1 MEGKNQTN
9 MKSKIKVNLE
19 EKDVNSFAYQ
29 ISKIRKDK
37 NLTQKQLAEK
47 LGVSDRTISKWE
59 KGDSTP
65 DGISIYKICNEL
77 GISPNAIVLQK
88 KTPLDYIRYTL
99 KCISKFLKFI
109 GHNIL
114 IIIAVIVFILLFLF
128 FINNYK
134 AVTIYKLNYN
144 SSDNITVERGYFIK
158 SKVRS
163 LLLID
168 NISINKIDYEID
180 TINLEL
186 YTLVNADKIIIYESD
201 SLDDIVIDELNDY
214 PTVLKSDIINSM
226 KNNLHLEIN
235 VTDTFGETHHYKA
248 LIFLKE
254 YFSNDKIAYQNY
266 PSELTQTSLPTY
278 SNKII
283 TDLDYNNETIES
295 FDYSESDNLNNEI
308 DIEDKLSNIG
318 YTYNPETNTYNKT
331 DGIKNIEYNLV
342 TDTLVVKSEL
352 DGYDLIAYYY
362 ISKDRIDFKLTND
375 MNVVNQF
382 KYLVDKDE
390 IQCSIGDCDNYIS
403 EIDYILN
410 EYQEILTTLQS

>member
-88 KTPLDYIRYTL
+88 KTLLDYIRYTL

-144 SSDNITVERGYFIK
+144 SSDNITVERG
-158 SKVRS
+158 
-163 LLLID
+163 
-168 NISINKIDYEID
+168 
-180 TINLEL
+180 
-186 YTLVNADKIIIYESD
+186 
-201 SLDDIVIDELNDY
+201 
-214 PTVLKSDIINSM
+214 
-226 KNNLHLEIN
+226 
-235 VTDTFGETHHYKA
+235 
-248 LIFLKE
+248 
-254 YFSNDKIAYQNY
+254 
-266 PSELTQTSLPTY
+266 
-278 SNKII
+278 
-283 TDLDYNNETIES
+283 
-295 FDYSESDNLNNEI
+295 
-308 DIEDKLSNIG
+308 
-318 YTYNPETNTYNKT
+318 
-331 DGIKNIEYNLV
+331 
-342 TDTLVVKSEL
+342 
-352 DGYDLIAYYY
+352 
-362 ISKDRIDFKLTND
+362 
-375 MNVVNQF
+375 
-382 KYLVDKDE
+382 
-390 IQCSIGDCDNYIS
+390 
-403 EIDYILN
+403 
-410 EYQEILTTLQS
+410 

>member
-88 KTPLDYIRYTL
+88 KTPLDYIRYNL

-134 AVTIYKLNYN
+134 AVTIYTLNYN
-144 SSDNITVERGYFIK
+144 SNDDISISRGYFIR
-158 SKVRS
+158 SKIHS
-163 LLLID
+163 ILLLD
-168 NISINKIDYEID
+168 NIEITKMDYEID

-186 YTLVNADKIIIYESD
+186 YTLVNADKIIIYEDD
-201 SLDDIVIDELNDY
+201 SLDDIVIDELIDY
-214 PTVLKSDIINSM
+214 PVVLKSDIINSM

-235 VTDTFGETHHYKA
+235 VTDTFGEIHHYKA

-331 DGIKNIEYNLV
+331 DGIKNIEYYPEEN
-342 TDTLVVKSEL
+342 TITIKYYENKANF
-352 DGYDLIAYYY
+352 IIYYY
-362 ISKDRIDFKLTND
+362 IERNMIKFSSNNNPKII
-375 MNVVNQF
+375 VQF
-382 KYLVDKDE
+382 NYLVDKNE

>member
-186 YTLVNADKIIIYESD
+186 YTMAIGEKVLIYESNT
-201 SLDDIVIDELNDY
+201 LDDIVIDELNDY

-331 DGIKNIEYNLV
+331 DGIKNIEYDLNYE
-342 TDTLVVKSEL
+342 TLTVKFKMDKDEF
-352 DGYDLIAYYY
+352 LIYYY
-362 ISKDRIDFKLTND
+362 INKNRIDFYLTQNNKQTVYFQYFV
-375 MNVVNQF
+375 MYETKNC
-382 KYLVDKDE
+382 
-390 IQCSIGDCDNYIS
+390 IIGDCDNYIS

>member
-144 SSDNITVERGYFIK
+144 SSDDITVERGYFIK

-295 FDYSESDNLNNEI
+295 FDYSESDNLNDEI
-308 DIEDKLSNIG
+308 DIKDKLSNIG
-318 YTYNPETNTYNKT
+318 YTYNSETNTYNKT
-331 DGIKNIEYNLV
+331 DGIKNIEYNLN
-342 TDTLVVKSEL
+342 TNTLVVESALDEL
-352 DGYDLIAYYY
+352 NLITYYY
-362 ISKDRIDFKLTND
+362 ISNDRIDFTFKKSKKTI
-375 MNVVNQF
+375 VQI
-382 KYLVDKDE
+382 KYLVNE
-390 IQCSIGDCDNYIS
+390 NLSLCSIGDCDNYTS

>member
-9 MKSKIKVNLE
+9 SKSKIKVNLE

-144 SSDNITVERGYFIK
+144 SSDDITVERGYFIK

-186 YTLVNADKIIIYESD
+186 YTMAIGEKVLIYESNT
-201 SLDDIVIDELNDY
+201 LDDIVIDELNDY

-266 PSELTQTSLPTY
+266 PSELTKTSLPTY

-283 TDLDYNNETIES
+283 TNLDYNNETIES

-331 DGIKNIEYNLV
+331 DGIKNIEYDLNYE
-342 TDTLVVKSEL
+342 TLVKFKMDKDEF
-352 DGYDLIAYYY
+352 LIYYY
-362 ISKDRIDFKLTND
+362 ILKI
-375 MNVVNQF
+375 
-382 KYLVDKDE
+382 E
-390 IQCSIGDCDNYIS
+390 
-403 EIDYILN
+403 
-410 EYQEILTTLQS
+410 

>member
-88 KTPLDYIRYTL
+88 KTLLDYIRYTL

-134 AVTIYKLNYN
+134 AVTIYTLNYN
-144 SSDNITVERGYFIK
+144 SNDDISISRGYFIR
-158 SKVRS
+158 SKIHS
-163 LLLID
+163 ILLLD
-168 NISINKIDYEID
+168 NIEITKMDYEID

-186 YTLVNADKIIIYESD
+186 YTLVNADKIIIYEDD
-201 SLDDIVIDELNDY
+201 SLDDIVIDELIDY
-214 PTVLKSDIINSM
+214 PVVLKSDIINSM

-248 LIFLKE
+248 SIFLKE

-266 PSELTQTSLPTY
+266 PSELTQTSLPAY

-331 DGIKNIEYNLV
+331 DGIKNIEYNLNYE
-342 TDTLVVKSEL
+342 TLTVKFKIDKDEF
-352 DGYDLIAYYY
+352 LIYYY
-362 ISKDRIDFKLTND
+362 INKNRIDFYLTQNNKQTVYFQYFI
-375 MNVVNQF
+375 MYETKNCV
-382 KYLVDKDE
+382 
-390 IQCSIGDCDNYIS
+390 IGDCDNYIS

>member
-1 MEGKNQTN
+1 MAQTLINFRIDEKTKKEME
-9 MKSKIKVNLE
+9 E
-19 EKDVNSFAYQ
+19 
-29 ISKIRKDK
+29 
-37 NLTQKQLAEK
+37 
-47 LGVSDRTISKWE
+47 
-59 KGDSTP
+59 
-65 DGISIYKICNEL
+65 ICNEL

-134 AVTIYKLNYN
+134 AVTIYTLNYN
-144 SSDNITVERGYFIK
+144 SNDDISISRGYFIR
-158 SKVRS
+158 SKIHS
-163 LLLID
+163 ILLLD
-168 NISINKIDYEID
+168 NIEITKMDYEID

-186 YTLVNADKIIIYESD
+186 YTLVNADKIIIYEDD
-201 SLDDIVIDELNDY
+201 SLDDIVIDELIDY
-214 PTVLKSDIINSM
+214 PVVLKSDIINSM

-266 PSELTQTSLPTY
+266 PSELTKTSLPTY

-295 FDYSESDNLNNEI
+295 FDYSESDNLNDEI
-308 DIEDKLSNIG
+308 DIKDKLSNIG
-318 YTYNPETNTYNKT
+318 YTYNSETNTYNKT
-331 DGIKNIEYNLV
+331 DGIKNIEYNLI

-362 ISKDRIDFKLTND
+362 ISKDRINFK
-375 MNVVNQF
+375 MNNNLEIIIQF
-382 KYLVDKDE
+382 DYLVNE
-390 IQCSIGDCDNYIS
+390 NFIQCSIGDCDNYTS

>member
-134 AVTIYKLNYN
+134 AVTIYTLNYN
-144 SSDNITVERGYFIK
+144 SNDDISISRGYFIR
-158 SKVRS
+158 SKIHS
-163 LLLID
+163 ILLLD
-168 NISINKIDYEID
+168 NIEITKMDYEID

-186 YTLVNADKIIIYESD
+186 YTLVNADKIIIYEDD

-214 PTVLKSDIINSM
+214 PVVLKSDIINSM

-248 LIFLKE
+248 SIFLKE

-266 PSELTQTSLPTY
+266 PSELTQTSLPAY

-308 DIEDKLSNIG
+308 NIEDKLSNIG
-318 YTYNPETNTYNKT
+318 YTYNPETKTYNKT
-331 DGIKNIEYNLV
+331 DGIKNIEYNLIA
-342 TDTLVVKSEL
+342 DTLVVKSKIG
-352 DGYDLIAYYY
+352 DFDLIVYYY
-362 ISKDRIDFKLTND
+362 ISKDRINFK
-375 MNVVNQF
+375 MNNNMEIIIQF
-382 KYLVDKDE
+382 KYLVDENE
-390 IQCSIGDCDNYIS
+390 IICSIGDCDNYIS

>member
-134 AVTIYKLNYN
+134 AVTIYTLNYN
-144 SSDNITVERGYFIK
+144 SNDDISISRGYFIR
-158 SKVRS
+158 SKIHS
-163 LLLID
+163 ILLLD
-168 NISINKIDYEID
+168 NIEITKMDYEID

-186 YTLVNADKIIIYESD
+186 YTLVNADKIIIYEDD
-201 SLDDIVIDELNDY
+201 SLDDIVIDELIDY
-214 PTVLKSDIINSM
+214 PVVLKSDIINSM

-248 LIFLKE
+248 SIFLKE

-266 PSELTQTSLPTY
+266 PSELTQTSLPAY

-308 DIEDKLSNIG
+308 NIEDKLSNIG

-331 DGIKNIEYNLV
+331 DGIKNIEYNLNYE
-342 TDTLVVKSEL
+342 TLLVKSEL
-352 DGYDLIAYYY
+352 DGFDSITYYY
-362 ISKDRIDFKLTND
+362 ISKDRINFK
-375 MNVVNQF
+375 MNNNLEIIIQF
-382 KYLVDKDE
+382 DYLVNE
-390 IQCSIGDCDNYIS
+390 NFIQCSIGDCDNYTS

>member
-134 AVTIYKLNYN
+134 AVTIYTLNYN
-144 SSDNITVERGYFIK
+144 SNDDISISRGYFIR
-158 SKVRS
+158 SKIHS
-163 LLLID
+163 ILLLD
-168 NISINKIDYEID
+168 NIEITKMDYEID

-186 YTLVNADKIIIYESD
+186 YTLVNADKIIIYEDD
-201 SLDDIVIDELNDY
+201 SLDDIVIDELIDY
-214 PTVLKSDIINSM
+214 PVVLKSDIINSM

-266 PSELTQTSLPTY
+266 PSELTKTSLPTY

-295 FDYSESDNLNNEI
+295 FDYSESDNLNDEI
-308 DIEDKLSNIG
+308 DIKDKLSNIG
-318 YTYNPETNTYNKT
+318 YTYNSETNTYNKT
-331 DGIKNIEYNLV
+331 DGIKNIEYNLI

-362 ISKDRIDFKLTND
+362 ISKDRINFK
-375 MNVVNQF
+375 MNNNLEIIIQF
-382 KYLVDKDE
+382 DYLVNE
-390 IQCSIGDCDNYIS
+390 NFIQCSIGDCDNYTS

>member
-88 KTPLDYIRYTL
+88 KTLLDYIRYTL

-235 VTDTFGETHHYKA
+235 VTDAFGETHHYKA

-331 DGIKNIEYNLV
+331 DGIKNIEYDLNYE
-342 TDTLVVKSEL
+342 TLTVKFKMDKDEF
-352 DGYDLIAYYY
+352 LIYYY
-362 ISKDRIDFKLTND
+362 INKNRIDFYLTQNNKQTVYFQYFV
-375 MNVVNQF
+375 MYETKNC
-382 KYLVDKDE
+382 
-390 IQCSIGDCDNYIS
+390 IIGDCDNYIS

>member
-144 SSDNITVERGYFIK
+144 SSDDITVERGYFIK

-186 YTLVNADKIIIYESD
+186 YTMAIGEKVLIYESNT
-201 SLDDIVIDELNDY
+201 LDDIVIDELNDY

-226 KNNLHLEIN
+226 KNNLHLEVN
-235 VTDTFGETHHYKA
+235 VTDAFGETHHYKA

-295 FDYSESDNLNNEI
+295 FDYSESDNLNDEI
-308 DIEDKLSNIG
+308 NIEDKLSNIG
-318 YTYNPETNTYNKT
+318 YTYNSETNTYNKT
-331 DGIKNIEYNLV
+331 DGIKNIEYNLIA
-342 TDTLVVKSEL
+342 DTLVVKSKIG
-352 DGYDLIAYYY
+352 DFDLIAYYY
-362 ISKDRIDFKLTND
+362 ISKDRIDFNLTKKSETIVYLTYFCKNKLSNC
-375 MNVVNQF
+375 V
-382 KYLVDKDE
+382 
-390 IQCSIGDCDNYIS
+390 IGDCDNYIS

>member
-88 KTPLDYIRYTL
+88 KTLLDYIRYTL

-186 YTLVNADKIIIYESD
+186 YTMAIGEKVLIYESNT
-201 SLDDIVIDELNDY
+201 LDDIVIDELNDY

-331 DGIKNIEYNLV
+331 DGIKNIEYNCAYETIFINYNKNSHNV
-342 TDTLVVKSEL
+342 F
-352 DGYDLIAYYY
+352 IYYY
-362 ISKDRIDFKLTND
+362 ISNDRIQLTSYSKDNIITKL
-375 MNVVNQF
+375 
-382 KYLVDKDE
+382 KYFINE
-390 IQCSIGDCDNYIS
+390 NRIECSIGNCDSYTS